1 MTRAV
6 SNGYA
11 VYALLLL
18 CLANI
23 ANYGQRMVVSI
34 LLPAIKTDVALTDAQ
49 LGLLMG
55 GGFAI
60 FYAIAGV
67 PLARLR
73 RPTWARAVA
82 LDGHHFLERGDRAL
96 RNGTHLPRDAGRACG
111 TGYRSIDVH
120 TNFAL
125 ASRGLCEGR
134 EPAVRAWCALG
145 RGSFRGDACD
155 GAWRV
160 PRAPYRMACGVGLVR
175 TGRDGVCRD
184 HLAHSARACGCPSS
198 R

>member
-6 SNGYA
+6 FNGCA

-67 PLARLR
+67 PLARFADRHGRGRWLS
-73 RPTWARAVA
+73 TAIIFWSAASGLFAMARTFIEMLAARVA
-82 LDGHHFLERGDRAL
+82 L
-96 RNGTHLPRDAGRACG
+96 G
-111 TGYRSIDVH
+111 TGQSMCIPTSH
-120 TNFAL
+120 SL
-125 ASRGLCEGR
+125 
-134 EPAVRAWCALG
+134 LG
-145 RGSFRGDACD
+145 DY
-155 GAWRV
+155 V
-160 PRAPYRMACGVGLVR
+160 
-175 TGRDGVCRD
+175 
-184 HLAHSARACGCPSS
+184 
-198 R
+198 